1 MTLQI
6 LDAVEDEDVLA
17 LDAEPEAEAPVE
29 EKKPEA
35 APPPV
40 VNPSAVADEIF
51 RRLQATQPQTRRT
64 SRLEAEIGKMVG
76 EGVAPEAI
84 EKILRLREAERADE
98 AERAAIA
105 FQQQNQAVFQQAC
118 WKVAEDA
125 LVEYSKNIP
134 FLRSAKDGL
143 KRDLLEEVSDL
154 VRDSSEYSSL
164 RAEMQNGKLP
174 NREKVG
180 QAVAKVVDKFCRDN
194 QITKKAAPLEI
205 KSSKAE
211 TSEKAFSEADVD
223 KLSKGA
229 KQIYAS
235 ALKYTGDP
243 KKALKRAQ
251 QYSAEVG

>member
-1 MTLQI
+1 MPSPKPKRLSKRRSPKRLRHRLLTLPR
-6 LDAVEDEDVLA
+6 LPTKSSADCKRPNL
-17 LDAEPEAEAPVE
+17 
-29 EKKPEA
+29 KPEELRDSK
-35 APPPV
+35 PRLGRW
-40 VNPSAVADEIF
+40 SAKAS
-51 RRLQATQPQTRRT
+51 P
-64 SRLEAEIGKMVG
+64 
-76 EGVAPEAI
+76 PEAI